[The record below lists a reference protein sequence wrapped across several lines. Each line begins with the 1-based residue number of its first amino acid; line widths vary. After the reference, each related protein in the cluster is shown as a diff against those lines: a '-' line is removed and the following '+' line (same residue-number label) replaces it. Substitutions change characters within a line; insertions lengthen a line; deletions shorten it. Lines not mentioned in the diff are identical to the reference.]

1 MTALTCA
8 LLIACVVGLFFRPLH
23 WIALASAAALF
34 LLHPVGVLAFVLLV
48 GMTLLYL
55 LFR

>member
-1 MTALTCA
+1 VTALTCA
-8 LLIACVVGLFFRPLH
+8 LLVACVVGLFFRPLH
-23 WIALASAAALF
+23 WLSLASVAALF

-48 GMTLLYL
+48 GLALLYL